1 MRRELLD
8 KATRRLMRREPGDD
22 RALRETGLHPL
33 LARTYAA
40 RGVTDPALLNLD
52 LAGLLSPDR
61 LLHVDRAAQRLAQAL
76 REGESLLLVGDFD
89 ADGATSCA
97 LAVRA
102 LRAFGGT
109 RVDYLVP
116 NRFDYGYGLS
126 PEIVALARERSPD
139 LIITVDNG
147 ISSVDGVAA
156 AVASGIDVL
165 VTDHHLPGEVTP
177 AAGIIVNPNQP
188 DCNFPSKH
196 LAGVGVIFYV
206 MLALRRHLR
215 ELGWFEQQ
223 GLAIPHLGQFLDLVA
238 LGTVADVVPL
248 DHNNRILVQ
257 AGLQRIRAG
266 RACAGIRALL
276 EVAGRRAAGVVAS
289 DLGFA
294 VGPRLNA
301 AGRLDDMSIGIE
313 CLLADD
319 ESVASGYA
327 RRLDQLN
334 RDRRLIERGM
344 QDEALR
350 LLGSMQIDRLPVPA
364 ALALYEPGWHQG
376 VVGIL
381 ASRIKERLHRPVV
394 AFADAEEGEL
404 KGSARSIPGVH
415 IRDVLAAIDARHPG
429 LIGKFGGHAMA
440 AGLSLP
446 ASALSD
452 FAQALSAEVERVASA
467 EDLEALLHS
476 DGGLAAAEFD
486 VALAEELRLAG
497 PWGQH
502 FPEPVFDGC
511 FDVMS
516 QRLVGER
523 HLKLVLRVPGSDRLL
538 DAIAF
543 NIDPAIWPDPEAQS
557 LSLVYRLDVNEFR
570 GQRSLQLV
578 VQHLTVVPAADG

>member
-1 MRRELLD
+1 MPRAVLEAATPRLVRRE
-8 KATRRLMRREPGDD
+8 AGDGQ
-22 RALRETGLHPL
+22 ALRDTGLHPL

-40 RGVTDPALLNLD
+40 RGVIDPQQLNLD
-52 LAGLLSPDR
+52 LAGLLAPDR
-61 LLHVDRAAQRLAQAL
+61 LLHVDRAARRLAQAL
-76 REGESLLLVGDFD
+76 RQGESLLLVGDFD

-102 LRAFGGT
+102 LRAFGGA

-126 PEIVALARERSPD
+126 PEIVSLARERSPD

-147 ISSVDGVAA
+147 ISSIEGVAA

-165 VTDHHLPGEVTP
+165 VTDHHLPGEATP

-188 DCNFPSKH
+188 DCDFPSKH

-223 GLAIPHLGQFLDLVA
+223 GLAVPHLGQLLDLVA

-248 DHNNRILVQ
+248 DHNNRILVH

-276 EVAGRRAAGVVAS
+276 EVAGRSAAGVVAS

-301 AGRLDDMSIGIE
+301 AGRLDDMSVGIE

-319 ESVASGYA
+319 EALALDYA
-327 RRLDQLN
+327 RQLDQLN
-334 RDRRLIERGM
+334 RDRRSIERGM

-350 LLGSMQIDRLPVPA
+350 LLAELPIDRLQVPA

-381 ASRIKERLHRPVV
+381 ASRIKDRLHRPVV
-394 AFADAEEGEL
+394 AFADAGGGEL

-415 IRDVLAAIDARHPG
+415 IRDVLAAINARYPG

-446 ASALSD
+446 ATSLD
-452 FAQALSAEVERVASA
+452 TFAQALATEVERVADA
-467 EDLEALLHS
+467 EDLEALVLS
-476 DGGLAAAEFD
+476 DGPLESSEFSLS
-486 VALAEELRLAG
+486 LAEELRLAG
-497 PWGQH
+497 PWGQQ

-511 FDVMS
+511 FDVIS

-523 HLKLVLRVPGSDRLL
+523 HLKLVLRVPGTDRLL

-543 NIDPAIWPDPEAQS
+543 NIDRAAWPDPSVAS
-557 LSLVYRLDVNEFR
+557 LSLIYRLEVNAFR
-570 GQRSLQLV
+570 GQRNLQLI
-578 VQHLTVVPAADG
+578 VQHLDIARVVDG

>member
-1 MRRELLD
+1 MV
-8 KATRRLMRREPGDD
+8 RREPGDD
-22 RALRETGLHPL
+22 RALCEAGVHPL
-33 LARTYAA
+33 LARSYAA
-40 RGVTDPALLNLD
+40 RGVSDPAQLDLDLTRLLPPERLLNAD
-52 LAGLLSPDR
+52 I
-61 LLHVDRAAQRLAQAL
+61 AAVRLAQAL
-76 REGESLLLVGDFD
+76 AQQQSILLVGDFD

-102 LRAFGGT
+102 LRAFGAA

-147 ISSVDGVAA
+147 ISSIDGVAA
-156 AVASGIDVL
+156 AMAAGIDVV
-165 VTDHHLPGEVTP
+165 VTDHHLPGEAMP

-188 DCNFPSKH
+188 GCDFPSKH

-215 ELGWFEQQ
+215 ETGWFERQ
-223 GLAIPHLGQFLDLVA
+223 GVAVPHLGQFLDLVA
-238 LGTVADVVPL
+238 LGTVADVVAL

-266 RACAGIRALL
+266 RGCVGIRALL
-276 EVAGRRAAGVVAS
+276 AVAGRNAAALVAA

-301 AGRLDDMSIGIE
+301 AGRLDDMSVGIE
-313 CLLADD
+313 CLLSDE
-319 ESVASGYA
+319 ESVALDYA
-327 RRLDQLN
+327 RQLDQFN

-350 LLGSMQIDRLPVPA
+350 LLAGTRIDPADAPA
-364 ALALYEPGWHQG
+364 ALALYDPGWHQG

-381 ASRIKERLHRPVV
+381 ASRIRERVHRPVV
-394 AFADAEEGEL
+394 AFADAGDGEL

-415 IRDVLAAIDARHPG
+415 IRDVLATIDARHPG
-429 LIGKFGGHAMA
+429 LLHKFGGHAMA
-440 AGLSLP
+440 AGLSLSADGLDEF
-446 ASALSD
+446 ASAL
-452 FAQALSAEVERVASA
+452 ALEVQRVATA
-467 EDLEALLHS
+467 ADLEAVLHS
-476 DGGLAAAEFD
+476 DGSLAPEEFD
-486 VALAEELRLAG
+486 LALAEELRAAG
-497 PWGQH
+497 PWGQQ
-502 FPEPVFDGC
+502 FPEPLFDGR
-511 FDVMS
+511 FEVVS

-523 HLKLVLRVPGSDRLL
+523 HLKLVLRLPGRNELV

-543 NIDPAIWPDPEAQS
+543 NIDPAVWPDDQVQS
-557 LSLVYRLDVNEFR
+557 LTLVYRLDANEFR
-570 GQRSLQLV
+570 GQRSLQLIV
-578 VQHLTVVPAADG
+578 EHLEHDTENAAFTQGGSLR